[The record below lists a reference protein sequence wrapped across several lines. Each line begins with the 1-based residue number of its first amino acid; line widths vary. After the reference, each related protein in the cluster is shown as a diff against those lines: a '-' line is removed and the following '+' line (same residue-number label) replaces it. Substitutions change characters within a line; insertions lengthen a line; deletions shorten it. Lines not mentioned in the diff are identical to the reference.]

1 MVSVTEVEAQV
12 VPSSCVRSPDV
23 GDLGVGNERER
34 ASFKYYFIN
43 IFCYCLLSLTKKV
56 IIQES

>member
-12 VPSSCVRSPDV
+12 VPFSCVRSPDV
-23 GDLGVGNERER
+23 GSLGVGSERER

-43 IFCYCLLSLTKKV
+43 IFCYCPLSLTKK
-56 IIQES
+56 S